1 MIHQVFISYSSK
13 DKKFAEKIYSFLKG
27 QGISC
32 WISSKD
38 IPAGADY
45 QVCVVEA
52 INQAQIVLLIF
63 SANANSSNEI
73 AKELSLASKKVL
85 IPTRIEDVIPEG
97 AFQYQLSNRQFID
110 LFEDFDNRLQE
121 LAHRIQHALGLPTV
135 PLKPPATTMWKKI
148 TVGVAALVG
157 VASLG
162 AGGWLYSSGRI
173 GGGLAASPSPL
184 AGASPTAGS
193 TAAVATPALA
203 TQQTSLGVSTQF
215 TASPITPPAGTSAA
229 TPVVPE
235 KTPAPVAVAP
245 APPLVV
251 AVAAREVE
259 ISANVNAFAATLKD
273 KKDNQRESALR
284 AAKDSIPENL
294 NPKEAELLLKNTGPY
309 RANVIALIA
318 DKVAANQ
325 GGDEVANILG
335 DTVENGREISIQSLS
350 RAGKIKQGLTGSEL
364 NTILRNTG
372 PYRSNVIAL
381 LAENLATNQ
390 DSAAT
395 ALVLGDT
402 DENSRLIALQNM
414 IKAGKIKN
422 GLSARETST
431 ILKNMGPYRANAI
444 AIIAEN
450 LSTGLDGESMATVL
464 GDTTENA
471 RLTAIQT
478 LLRAEKIKSGLHA
491 SEAVTLLK
499 NTGPYRSNAVKLL
512 SENLVSNLDGTAVA
526 LILGD
531 LDGNSRLDAL
541 KGLVNASKLKQGLKP
556 AEVQGIVKGMNAYA
570 QDGTKALAALS
581 AK

>member
-1 MIHQVFISYSSK
+1 MSHQVFISYSSK
-13 DKKFAEKIYSFLKG
+13 DKKFAEKIYNFLND

-38 IPAGADY
+38 IPAGSDY

-110 LFEDFDNRLQE
+110 LFENFDNRLQE
-121 LAHRIQHALGLPTV
+121 LAHRIQYALGLPQA
-135 PLKPPATTMWKKI
+135 PMEPPVTAMWKKI
-148 TVGVAALVG
+148 TVVVAASVG

-173 GGGLAASPSPL
+173 GGGLAASPTSPVVIT
-184 AGASPTAGS
+184 SS
-193 TAAVATPALA
+193 AAT
-203 TQQTSLGVSTQF
+203 
-215 TASPITPPAGTSAA
+215 PITPPGAPSAA
-229 TPVVPE
+229 APAVAE
-235 KTPAPVAVAP
+235 KIPAAVAIAPVT
-245 APPLVV
+245 PLVV
-251 AVAAREVE
+251 AAAAQEVQ

-273 KKDNQRESALR
+273 RKDNQRESSLR
-284 AAKDSIPENL
+284 AARDSIPENL
-294 NPKEAELLLKNTGPY
+294 NAKEADLLLKNTGPY

-325 GGDEVANILG
+325 GGDAVANILG
-335 DTVENGREISIQSLS
+335 DTVENGRQISIQSLS
-350 RAGKIKQGLTGSEL
+350 RAGKIKQGLTGNEL

-402 DENSRLIALQNM
+402 DENSRLVALQSM
-414 IKAGKIKN
+414 IRAGKIKN
-422 GLSARETST
+422 DLSAHEAAN
-431 ILKNMGPYRANAI
+431 ILKRMGPYRTNAI
-444 AIIAEN
+444 SVISEN
-450 LSTGLDGESMATVL
+450 LSTGLDGESLAMVL
-464 GDTTENA
+464 GDTAENA

-478 LLRAEKIKSGLHA
+478 LSRAAKIKSGLQT
-491 SEAVTLLK
+491 SEAVALLK

-512 SENLVSNLDGTAVA
+512 AENLVSNLDGAAVA

-556 AEVQGIVKGMNAYA
+556 DEVQSIVRRMDAYA
-570 QDGTKALAALS
+570 QDGTKALASLS
-581 AK
+581 VK

>member
-1 MIHQVFISYSSK
+1 MSHQVFISYSSK
-13 DKKFAEKIYSFLKG
+13 DKKFAEKIYSFLQD

-110 LFEDFDNRLQE
+110 LFEDFDSRLQE
-121 LAHRIQHALGLPTV
+121 LTHRIQYALGLPTV
-135 PLKPPATTMWKKI
+135 PLKPPATVIWKKI
-148 TVGVAALVG
+148 TVVVAALVG

-162 AGGWLYSSGRI
+162 AGGWLYSYGRI
-173 GGGLAASPSPL
+173 GGGLAANPNPL
-184 AGASPTAGS
+184 AGAYS
-193 TAAVATPALA
+193 TVGDTVAVTTSALA
-203 TQQTSLGVSTQF
+203 TQQTSPVVSAQSTV
-215 TASPITPPAGTSAA
+215 TPITSPAGTSAA
-229 TPVVPE
+229 PEKIPTPVP
-235 KTPAPVAVAP
+235 VAP
-245 APPLVV
+245 APPLIG
-251 AVAAREVE
+251 ATAAQEVE
-259 ISANVNAFAATLKD
+259 IAANVNAFAATLKD

-294 NPKEAELLLKNTGPY
+294 NAKEADLLLKNTGPY

-325 GGDEVANILG
+325 GGDAVASILG
-335 DTVENGREISIQSLS
+335 DTVENGRQISIQSLS
-350 RAGKIKQGLTGSEL
+350 RAGKIKKGLTGSEL

-390 DSAAT
+390 DSVAT

-402 DENSRLIALQNM
+402 DENSRLTALQSM
-414 IKAGKIKN
+414 IRAGKIKN
-422 GLSARETST
+422 GLSASETST

-444 AIIAEN
+444 AIISEN
-450 LSTGLDGESMATVL
+450 LSTGLNGESVATVL

-478 LLRAEKIKSGLHA
+478 LSRAAKIKSGLQA
-491 SEAVTLLK
+491 SEAVALLK

-512 SENLVSNLDGTAVA
+512 AENLVSNLDGPAVA

-541 KGLVNASKLKQGLKP
+541 KDLVSENKLKQGLKP
-556 AEVQGIVKGMNAYA
+556 DEIQSIVKRMDAYA